1 MMINEAHNYGL
12 SDLHQM
18 RGRVGRSN
26 RKAFCYL
33 FAPHESLLSRDAR
46 KRLKAIEEFSDLGSG
61 FHIAL
66 RDLDIRGAG
75 DMLGGEQSGF
85 INEIGYDMYQKI
97 LVEAI
102 EELKEDQFPDLF
114 QEEIKR
120 KQDEKSFVEDTQV
133 ETDLNILIPE
143 AYLPVVTERLNFYN
157 KIAAAANEEEMRE
170 IQRQLI
176 DRFGPIPD
184 EVLGLFDTVRI
195 RRVGRKLGFEK
206 VVLKDDLAR
215 LYFPQEKTSSYY
227 SSALF
232 PVILSWTQSNAKR
245 ARFKESPK
253 YLSLE
258 VRCEGSIKGLYQL
271 LREIEAFAKELSKV
285 HE

>member
-1 MMINEAHNYGL
+1 
-12 SDLHQM
+12 
-18 RGRVGRSN
+18 
-26 RKAFCYL
+26 L
-33 FAPHESLLSRDAR
+33 FAPHESVLSRDAR

-102 EELKEDQFPDLF
+102 EELKEDQFPELF
-114 QEEIKR
+114 KEEIKR
-120 KQDEKSFVEDTQV
+120 KQEDKAYVDDTVV

-143 AYLPVVTERLNFYN
+143 SYLPVVSERLNFYN
-157 KIAAAANEEEMRE
+157 KIAASINEEEMRE
-170 IQRQLI
+170 ISRQLI
-176 DRFGPIPD
+176 DRFGPIPE
-184 EVLGLFDTVRI
+184 EVLGLFDAVRL
-195 RRVGRKLGFEK
+195 RRIGKRLGFEK

-215 LYFPQEKTSSYY
+215 LYFPQDKTSSYY
-227 SSALF
+227 SSSLF
-232 PVILSWTQSNAKR
+232 PLLISWTQHNAKR
-245 ARFKESPK
+245 ARLKESPK

-258 VRCEGSIKGLYQL
+258 VRAVEGIKGVHAL
-271 LREIEAFAKELSKV
+271 LKEIENYTKELST
-285 HE
+285 HHG